1 MPAQPVVSQQVHRSG
16 ALLDHLARRMRL
28 RGEAV
33 LAPLGLWPW
42 HLVAL
47 TVLRDRGGST
57 QQALAAT
64 LDMDAT
70 NIVGLLNELEAEK
83 LIERRRSPEDRRRHV
98 VELTDAGAQQL
109 AEVECAMAA
118 VEEEVLAALDASQR
132 ETLYS
137 LLQQAS
143 TGTVVNCTTAV
154 HD

>member
-1 MPAQPVVSQQVHRSG
+1 
-16 ALLDHLARRMRL
+16 
-28 RGEAV
+28 
-33 LAPLGLWPW
+33 
-42 HLVAL
+42 
-47 TVLRDRGGST
+47 
-57 QQALAAT
+57 
-64 LDMDAT
+64 
-70 NIVGLLNELEAEK
+70 
-83 LIERRRSPEDRRRHV
+83 V

-118 VEEEVLAALDASQR
+118 VEEEVLGALDASQR